1 MVVSSTLD
9 STSSR
14 LEARRV
20 DSSGRKGEDYKTL
33 STLLTG
39 GEDRVRE
46 KESEGEVHAY
56 K

>member
-9 STSSR
+9 SCSR
-14 LEARRV
+14 WEARRV

-46 KESEGEVHAY
+46 RESEGEVHAY